1 MGANGCGRER
11 TCNRICN
18 RKLWEIAKTG
28 GFVRRLKS
36 GGHGIGVGIS
46 FASTGLP
53 DLQSSVN
60 DVSPNMVLK
69 LAGLTMN
76 EWVLQKTGPEK
87 EVSPVS

>member
-18 RKLWEIAKTG
+18 RKLWEIAKT
-28 GFVRRLKS
+28 